1 MKSYFPIRKTN
12 KLSKQMLIQP
22 MFVDQRLKSPKKIKG
37 LGENYSWPQSTIL
50 KAVENDLKKGLH
62 NFLFFIVPKEK
73 QKLPEDFSFHYEV
86 IRSLKTQFKKDLT
99 LLIDTCLCSI
109 TPDGHCGISHNKKI
123 NLPET
128 HYALGLAANT
138 YLEAGADII
147 APSDMMKDT
156 TKYLRKIFNEN
167 NFNAA
172 QIMSYSSKFKSGF
185 YGPFREAANSTPK
198 GYDRSS
204 YQLPVNDRSKA
215 IQSSIINA
223 AQGANYLM
231 VKPGMTSIDLIQEIK
246 AETLLP
252 TGVYQVSGEF
262 ASLKLLDSQG
272 LGKYPDLLIESLI
285 VFSRAKADYIITYG
299 ARDIV
304 SHL

>member
-22 MFVDQRLKSPKKIKG
+22 MFVDQRIKSPKKIKG
-37 LGENYSWPQSTIL
+37 LGENYSLPQSTIL
-50 KAVENDLKKGLH
+50 KAVEKDLKKGLR

-109 TPDGHCGISHNKKI
+109 TPDGHCGISHNKRI
-123 NLPET
+123 NLQET

-138 YLEAGADII
+138 YLAAGADII
-147 APSDMMKDT
+147 APSDMMRDT

-252 TGVYQVSGEF
+252 TGAYQVSGEF

-272 LGKYPDLLIESLI
+272 LGKYPDLLMESLN

-304 SHL
+304 SNL

>member
-1 MKSYFPIRKTN
+1 MKSYFPIKKTN

-22 MFVDQRLKSPKKIKG
+22 MFVDQRLKSEKKIKG
-37 LGENYSWPQSTIL
+37 LGENFSWSQSTIL
-50 KAVENDLKKGLH
+50 KAVEKDLKKGLR

-73 QKLPEDFSFHYEV
+73 QKLPEDFSFHYEI

-123 NLPET
+123 NLSET

-167 NFNAA
+167 DFNAA
-172 QIMSYSSKFKSGF
+172 QIMSYSTKFKSGF

-252 TGVYQVSGEF
+252 TGAYQVSGEF

-272 LGKYPDLLIESLI
+272 LGKYHDLLMESLC
-285 VFSRAKADYIITYG
+285 VLSRAKADYIITYG

-304 SHL
+304 THL

>member
-1 MKSYFPIRKTN
+1 M
-12 KLSKQMLIQP
+12 
-22 MFVDQRLKSPKKIKG
+22 
-37 LGENYSWPQSTIL
+37 
-50 KAVENDLKKGLH
+50 
-62 NFLFFIVPKEK
+62 
-73 QKLPEDFSFHYEV
+73 
-86 IRSLKTQFKKDLT
+86 
-99 LLIDTCLCSI
+99 
-109 TPDGHCGISHNKKI
+109 
-123 NLPET
+123 
-128 HYALGLAANT
+128 GLAANT

-172 QIMSYSSKFKSGF
+172 QIMSYSTKFKSGF

-252 TGVYQVSGEF
+252 TGAYQVSGEF

-272 LGKYPDLLIESLI
+272 LGKYPDLLMESLN

>member
-22 MFVDQRLKSPKKIKG
+22 MFVDQRIKSTKKIKG
-37 LGENYSWPQSTIL
+37 LGENYSWPQSSVL
-50 KAVENDLKKGLH
+50 KAVEKDLKKGLR

-252 TGVYQVSGEF
+252 TGAYQVSGEF

-272 LGKYPDLLIESLI
+272 LGKYPDLLMESLN

>member
-50 KAVENDLKKGLH
+50 KAVEKDLKKGLR

-123 NLPET
+123 NLQET

-167 NFNAA
+167 NFNTA

-246 AETLLP
+246 EKTLLP
-252 TGVYQVSGEF
+252 TGAYQVSGEF

-272 LGKYPDLLIESLI
+272 LGKFPDLLMESLN

>member
-123 NLPET
+123 NLQET

-246 AETLLP
+246 VETLLP
-252 TGVYQVSGEF
+252 TGAYQVSGEF

-272 LGKYPDLLIESLI
+272 LGKYPDLLMESLN

>member
-1 MKSYFPIRKTN
+1 MKSYFPIRKIN

-50 KAVENDLKKGLH
+50 KAVEKDLKKGLR

-123 NLPET
+123 NLQET

-246 AETLLP
+246 GETILP
-252 TGVYQVSGEF
+252 TGAYQVSGEF

-272 LGKYPDLLIESLI
+272 LGKYPDLLLESLN

>member
-1 MKSYFPIRKTN
+1 MKSYFPIKKTN

-22 MFVDQRLKSPKKIKG
+22 MFVDQRIKSSKKIKG

-50 KAVENDLKKGLH
+50 KAVEKDLKKGLR

-123 NLPET
+123 NLQET

-252 TGVYQVSGEF
+252 TGAYQVSGEF

-272 LGKYPDLLIESLI
+272 LGKYPDLLMESLN

>member
-1 MKSYFPIRKTN
+1 MKSYFPIKKTN

-22 MFVDQRLKSPKKIKG
+22 MFVDQRIKSSKKIKG
-37 LGENYSWPQSTIL
+37 LGENYSWPQSSIL
-50 KAVENDLKKGLH
+50 KAVEKDLKKGLR

-86 IRSLKTQFKKDLT
+86 IRSIKTQFKKDLT

-123 NLPET
+123 NLQET

-252 TGVYQVSGEF
+252 TGAYQVSGEF

-272 LGKYPDLLIESLI
+272 LGKYPDLLMESLN

>member
-12 KLSKQMLIQP
+12 KLSEQMLIQP

-147 APSDMMKDT
+147 APSDVMKDT

-252 TGVYQVSGEF
+252 TGAYQVSGEF

-272 LGKYPDLLIESLI
+272 LGKYPDLLMESLN

>member
-1 MKSYFPIRKTN
+1 MKSYFPIKKTN

-22 MFVDQRLKSPKKIKG
+22 MFVDQRLKSEKKIRG
-37 LGENYSWPQSTIL
+37 LGENFSWSQSTIL
-50 KAVENDLKKGLH
+50 KAVEKDLKRGLR

-73 QKLPEDFSFHYEV
+73 QKLPEDFSFHYEI

-123 NLPET
+123 NLSET

-167 NFNAA
+167 DFNAA
-172 QIMSYSSKFKSGF
+172 QIMSYSTKFKSGF

-252 TGVYQVSGEF
+252 TGAYQVSGEF

-272 LGKYPDLLIESLI
+272 LGKYPDLLMESLN

>member
-1 MKSYFPIRKTN
+1 MKSYFPIKKTN

-22 MFVDQRLKSPKKIKG
+22 MFVDQRLKSEKKIKG
-37 LGENYSWPQSTIL
+37 LGENFSWSQSTIL
-50 KAVENDLKKGLH
+50 KAVEKDLKKGLR

-73 QKLPEDFSFHYEV
+73 QKLPEDFSFHYEI
-86 IRSLKTQFKKDLT
+86 IRSLKMQFKKDLT

-123 NLPET
+123 NLLET

-167 NFNAA
+167 DFNAA
-172 QIMSYSSKFKSGF
+172 QIMSYSTKFKSEF

-252 TGVYQVSGEF
+252 TGAYQVSGEF
-262 ASLKLLDSQG
+262 ASLQLLDSQG
-272 LGKYPDLLIESLI
+272 LGNYPDLLMESLN
-285 VFSRAKADYIITYG
+285 VLSRAKADYIITYG

-304 SHL
+304 KHL

>member
-1 MKSYFPIRKTN
+1 MKSYFPIKKTN

-22 MFVDQRLKSPKKIKG
+22 MFVDQRLKSEKKIKG
-37 LGENYSWPQSTIL
+37 LGENFSWSQSTIL
-50 KAVENDLKKGLH
+50 KAVEKDLKKGLR
-62 NFLFFIVPKEK
+62 NFLFFVVPKEK
-73 QKLPEDFSFHYEV
+73 QKLPEDFSFHYEI

-123 NLPET
+123 NLLET

-167 NFNAA
+167 DFNAA
-172 QIMSYSSKFKSGF
+172 QIMSYSTKFKSGF

-252 TGVYQVSGEF
+252 TGAYQVSGEF

-272 LGKYPDLLIESLI
+272 LGKYPDLLMESLN

>member
-1 MKSYFPIRKTN
+1 MCIR
-12 KLSKQMLIQP
+12 
-22 MFVDQRLKSPKKIKG
+22 DRLKSPKKIKG
-37 LGENYSWPQSTIL
+37 LGENNSWPQSTIL
-50 KAVENDLKKGLH
+50 KAVEKDLKKGLR

-123 NLPET
+123 NLQET

-252 TGVYQVSGEF
+252 TGAYQVSGEF

-272 LGKYPDLLIESLI
+272 LGKYPDLLMESLN
-285 VFSRAKADYIITYG
+285 VFSRAKADYVITYG
-299 ARDIV
+299 AREIV

>member
-1 MKSYFPIRKTN
+1 MKSYFPIKKTN

-22 MFVDQRLKSPKKIKG
+22 MFVDQRIKSSKKIKG
-37 LGENYSWPQSTIL
+37 LGENCSWPQSSIL
-50 KAVENDLKKGLH
+50 KAVEKDLKKGLR

-123 NLPET
+123 NLQET

-147 APSDMMKDT
+147 APSDMMKNT

-172 QIMSYSSKFKSGF
+172 QIMSYSTKFKSGF

-252 TGVYQVSGEF
+252 TGAYQVSGEF

-272 LGKYPDLLIESLI
+272 LGKYPDLLMESLN

>member
-1 MKSYFPIRKTN
+1 MKSYFPIKKTN

-22 MFVDQRLKSPKKIKG
+22 MFVDQRLKSEKKIKG
-37 LGENYSWPQSTIL
+37 LGENFSWSQSTIL
-50 KAVENDLKKGLH
+50 KAVEKDLKKGLR
-62 NFLFFIVPKEK
+62 NFLFFIIPKEK

-123 NLPET
+123 NLLET

-167 NFNAA
+167 NFNTA
-172 QIMSYSSKFKSGF
+172 QIMSYSTKFKSGF

-252 TGVYQVSGEF
+252 TGAYQVSGEF
-262 ASLKLLDSQG
+262 ASLQLLDSQG
-272 LGKYPDLLIESLI
+272 LGKYPDLLMESLN
-285 VFSRAKADYIITYG
+285 VLSRAKADYIITYG

-304 SHL
+304 THL